1 MKNIITIES
10 TIINLIVITIFI
22 SVIFFSSESFAQN
35 INTNITSPNG
45 TKLGQLNPS
54 CELTMSTLQGPH
66 YKEGAP
72 LKKDLAKGI
81 EGEKIIITGKVFDFY
96 DCKPIHGA
104 ILDFWQ
110 ADSTGKYD
118 NEGFNLRGKV
128 ISDENGNYQ
137 LNTIIPANETNGN
150 RTVPAHIHLKA
161 WIPDNPGDPVL
172 DTQIYF
178 GGDPNK
184 DRFVKDQLLVKP
196 VNKNGTKLASF
207 DIGLEDYQDYGED
220 YRFRIDS

>member
-1 MKNIITIES
+1 MKNIIPINS
-10 TIINLIVITIFI
+10 TIINLILITI
-22 SVIFFSSESFAQN
+22 STSLIFFSSESFAQN
-35 INTNITSPNG
+35 INTNITLNG

-81 EGEKIIITGKVFDFY
+81 EGEKLIITGKVFDFY
-96 DCKPIHGA
+96 DCKPIQGA

-110 ADSTGKYD
+110 ADATGKYD

-128 ISDENGNYQ
+128 ISDENGNYK

-161 WIPDNPGDPVL
+161 WIPDNPDDPVL
-172 DTQIYF
+172 DTQINF

-196 VNKNGTKLASF
+196 VNKNGTKFASF

-220 YRFRIDS
+220 YRLRIDS

>member
-1 MKNIITIES
+1 MKKNTLRLTTIS
-10 TIINLIVITIFI
+10 FIVITSFI
-22 SVIFFSSESFAQN
+22 YAVLFSSESNAEN
-35 INTNITSPNG
+35 INTNVSSTNG
-45 TKLGQLNPS
+45 TKLDKLNSS
-54 CELTMSTLQGPH
+54 CDLTMSTLQGPH

-81 EGEKIIITGKVFDFY
+81 EGEKIILTGKVFDFY

-110 ADSTGKYD
+110 ADTNGKYD

-150 RTVPAHIHLKA
+150 KTVPAHIHLKA
-161 WIPDNPGDPVL
+161 WLPDNPGDPVL

-184 DRFVKDQLLVKP
+184 DRFVKDQLLIKL
-196 VNKNGTKLASF
+196 VNKNGTKFASF
-207 DIGLEDYQDYGED
+207 DIGLEDYRDYGED
-220 YRFRIDS
+220 YRLRIDS

>member
-22 SVIFFSSESFAQN
+22 SVIFFSSESLAQN
-35 INTNITSPNG
+35 ITTNITSPNG

-72 LKKDLAKGI
+72 LKMDLAKGI

-110 ADSTGKYD
+110 ADTTGKYD

-128 ISDENGNYQ
+128 ISDE
-137 LNTIIPANETNGN
+137 
-150 RTVPAHIHLKA
+150 
-161 WIPDNPGDPVL
+161 
-172 DTQIYF
+172 
-178 GGDPNK
+178 
-184 DRFVKDQLLVKP
+184 
-196 VNKNGTKLASF
+196 
-207 DIGLEDYQDYGED
+207 
-220 YRFRIDS
+220 

>member
-1 MKNIITIES
+1 MS
-10 TIINLIVITIFI
+10 FIVITIFF
-22 SVIFFSSESFAQN
+22 SALAFSSQSLAQN
-35 INTNITSPNG
+35 ITSNSISPNG
-45 TKLGQLNPS
+45 TKLDQLNSS

-72 LKKDLAKGI
+72 LKKEFAKGI

-110 ADSTGKYD
+110 ADSNGKYD
-118 NEGFNLRGKV
+118 NEGFNLRGKIV
-128 ISDENGNYQ
+128 SDENGNYQ
-137 LNTIIPANETNGN
+137 LNTIIPANETIGN
-150 RTVPAHIHLKA
+150 KTVPAHIHLKA
-161 WIPDNPGDPVL
+161 WLPDNPGDPVL

-184 DRFVKDQLLVKP
+184 DKFVKDELILKP
-196 VNKNGTKLASF
+196 IIKNGTKFASF
-207 DIGLEDYQDYGED
+207 DIGLEDYRDYGED
-220 YRFRIDS
+220 YMLRDDV

>member
-1 MKNIITIES
+1 MNNIIATES
-10 TIINLIVITIFI
+10 SIINLIVITIYI
-22 SVIFFSSESFAQN
+22 SLIFFSSESLAEN
-35 INTNITSPNG
+35 IKNNTSPNG
-45 TKLGQLNPS
+45 TKLVQFNPS

-72 LKKDLAKGI
+72 LKGDLSTGI
-81 EGEKIIITGKVFDFY
+81 EGEKIIITGKVFDYY

-118 NEGFNLRGKV
+118 NDGFNLRGKL
-128 ISDENGNYQ
+128 ISDKNGNYQ
-137 LNTIIPANETNGN
+137 LNTIMPANETMGN
-150 RTVPAHIHLKA
+150 STVPSHIHLKA
-161 WIPDNPGDPVL
+161 WLPDNPGDPVL

-178 GGDPNK
+178 GGDSNK

-196 VNKNGTKLASF
+196 VNKNGTKFASF
-207 DIGLEDYQDYGED
+207 DIGLEDYRDYGED
-220 YRFRIDS
+220 YRLRIDS